1 MSFGLDLHGFEN
13 KIDLEMSRQLLL
25 LTVYNDLIN
34 KGIRL
39 FGNANDIF
47 VLGEVVLFSLQYFQ
61 PRSFELY

>member
-25 LTVYNDLIN
+25 LTVYNDLMN

>member
-1 MSFGLDLHGFEN
+1 MSLGLDLHGFEN